1 MNEPLVITK
10 KYSEE
15 EFELYIITDEHII
28 CNNNSFPVKAL
39 WDTGSSESVISS
51 EIAKKLNLKRVG
63 KAKVD
68 STGSN
73 FQSQVYEM
81 DLLLGEKQIFWLN
94 VTESSELNKAGL
106 DVLLGMDVISLGDFA
121 ISAYNES
128 IYFSFRYPPQGL
140 IDFTK

>member
-81 DLLLGEKQIFWLN
+81 DLLLGEKQIF
-94 VTESSELNKAGL
+94 
-106 DVLLGMDVISLGDFA
+106 
-121 ISAYNES
+121 
-128 IYFSFRYPPQGL
+128 
-140 IDFTK
+140 